1 MGLNL
6 RTRIGS
12 FLEESRGYPAK
23 QFNFKQLIFLKPYS
37 SIGRRKRNEW

>member
-1 MGLNL
+1 MKLNL

-12 FLEESRGYPAK
+12 FLEQSRGCPAK

-37 SIGRRKRNEW
+37 SMYWKEKKK